1 MSLLQYHGMTATGM
15 HLVADASARVWWK
28 NPCVTTEIVRS
39 ISKPVAGFEQA
50 DDPM

>member
-1 MSLLQYHGMTATGM
+1 MSLLQHDAMTATRM
-15 HLVADASARVWWK
+15 HLVADPSARVWWK
-28 NPCVTTEIVRS
+28 NPCVTTGIVRS